1 MKVDDLMLLLKKE
14 VSDRGVNWYVGM
26 VAGVIFIQ
34 GIQRTISNDDNLAS
48 IDFINGK
55 SRLNLLTKDEGIQRI
70 ITAMYEKFRHKVDFD
85 PNQEESGL
93 KNILST
99 IIIGAIITLCVLVPV
114 LSYLVFNLFQI
125 K

>member
-14 VSDRGVNWYVGM
+14 VSDRGINWYVGM

-34 GIQRTISNDDNLAS
+34 GIQRTISNNDNLAS

-55 SRLNLLTKDEGIQRI
+55 SRLNLLTKDEDIRRI
-70 ITAMYEKFRHKVDFD
+70 ITAMYEKFRYKVDSD
-85 PNQEESGL
+85 PYQDESGIKYL
-93 KNILST
+93 PA
-99 IIIGAIITLCVLVPV
+99 IIIGATITLCVLVPV
-114 LSYLVFNLFQI
+114 LSYFVFNLFQI